1 MPLAP
6 FVLSLQIALAA
17 TTLAALVGVPL
28 AALLARRRFF
38 GREAL
43 DALFSVPLVL
53 PPTVLGYFLLVALGR
68 RSLLGRA
75 YESFTGGPLVFTV
88 KAAVLA
94 AAVSSLPLVVKFG
107 RAAFAGVDRDVVLA
121 ARTLGA
127 SPLRAFRTVELPL
140 AARGLV
146 AALALA
152 FARSLGEFG
161 ATLMVAGD
169 TPGLTQ
175 TASMAIYDAAL
186 AGREH
191 DANALVLVLG
201 ALSFGAL
208 YLTNR
213 LIAGRGLGR

>member
-1 MPLAP
+1 MPVAP
-6 FVLSLQIALAA
+6 FLLSLEIALAA
-17 TTLAALVGVPL
+17 TLLAAVVGVPV

-43 DALFSVPLVL
+43 DALLSVPLVL

-68 RSLLGRA
+68 RGALGRA
-75 YESFTGGPLVFTV
+75 YESVTGAPLVFTV

-152 FARSLGEFG
+152 FARALGEFG

-169 TPGLTQ
+169 LPGVTQ
-175 TASMAIYDAAL
+175 TASMAIYDAAI

-191 DANALVLVLG
+191 DANALVLVL
-201 ALSFGAL
+201 ATLSFGAL

-213 LIAGRGLGR
+213 LALGPSPRE